1 MNRSQ
6 ASCHIP
12 SCAGQGGVQGA
23 GGAGSLSGQDTSC
36 QPAPAGLP
44 ATSLVGE
51 EPASIWAR
59 SQDPG
64 LCHPS
69 PLAS

>member
-12 SCAGQGGVQGA
+12 SCAGQGGMQGA

-51 EPASIWAR
+51 ELGQHLGQESG
-59 SQDPG
+59 PG
-64 LCHPS
+64 ALS
-69 PLAS
+69 P